1 MRILLTE
8 GADAL
13 DTRALFDTV
22 TVGECELANR
32 LVMAPLT
39 RSRANPDGTVNAL
52 MAEYYAQRA
61 TAGLIIGESAY
72 ISAQAKSAINTPGLH
87 TDAQAASWLQVTEAV
102 HAAGGRIFAQLVH
115 AGRVSHQDLQPDAA
129 APVAPSPVAARTR
142 TFTSQGMVECPIPRE
157 LAADEIRTLMDSFAV
172 AARTALAAGFDGVE
186 VHAGNGYLI
195 NQFLNAASNQRTDR
209 FGGSAAGRIRF
220 AVETVEAVADA
231 IGAQRIGVR
240 IAPWNTAFGI
250 EPEDDGELY
259 SQLVRALPPDLAYL
273 HVREVQDRPLT
284 RRLRGLWPGPLI
296 LNPHPDGPDG
306 GPATVA
312 QACEAL
318 AQGDADAVCLG
329 TLFIANPD
337 LPARIAAGVPFNEP
351 DPATFY
357 QGAQAG
363 YTDYPTF
370 VQPDLTAPQ
379 VLYRTVS
386 P

>member
-1 MRILLTE
+1 MV
-8 GADAL
+8 A
-13 DTRALFDTV
+13 
-22 TVGECELANR
+22 C
-32 LVMAPLT
+32 
-39 RSRANPDGTVNAL
+39 
-52 MAEYYAQRA
+52 
-61 TAGLIIGESAY
+61 
-72 ISAQAKSAINTPGLH
+72 
-87 TDAQAASWLQVTEAV
+87 
-102 HAAGGRIFAQLVH
+102 
-115 AGRVSHQDLQPDAA
+115 
-129 APVAPSPVAARTR
+129 PV
-142 TFTSQGMVECPIPRE
+142 PRE
-157 LAADEIRTLMDSFAV
+157 LAAGEIRALVDSFAA
-172 AARTALAAGFDGVE
+172 AARTALAAGFDGAE

-195 NQFLNAASNQRTDR
+195 NQFLNTAANQRTDR

-231 IGAQRIGVR
+231 LGAGRVGVR

-250 EPEDDGELY
+250 EPEDDDTLY
-259 SQLVRALPPDLAYL
+259 PQLARALPADLAYL

-312 QACEAL
+312 QACQAL

-337 LPARIAAGVPFNEP
+337 LPARIAAGSAFNEP

-357 QGAQAG
+357 QGGQAG
-363 YTDYPTF
+363 YTDYPALM
-370 VQPDLTAPQ
+370 QPELTAPQ
-379 VLYRTVS
+379 GLYRTVS